1 MWRLHMRY
9 AVRFEGDTRKFCV
22 IDELINNN
30 IFDMHDTQTAA
41 SRQAQEENEKWEKY
55 TAMLKSN

>member
-1 MWRLHMRY
+1 MRY

-41 SRQAQEENEKWEKY
+41 SRQAQEENAKWEKY